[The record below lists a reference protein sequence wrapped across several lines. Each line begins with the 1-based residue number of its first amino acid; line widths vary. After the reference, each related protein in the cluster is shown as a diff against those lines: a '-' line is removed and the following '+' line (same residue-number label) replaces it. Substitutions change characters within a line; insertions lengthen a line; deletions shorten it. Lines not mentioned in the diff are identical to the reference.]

1 MLGSILSALHVLS
14 LGIGLGAVVVR
25 GRGLKRVAAGDLG
38 AVQGVLT
45 ADGLWG
51 LAAGLWVATGL
62 LRAFGSIEKS
72 PDFYLHNG
80 FFWVKMAL
88 FAVLLMLEVLPMTT
102 LIGWRMA
109 QKRGAAI
116 DVRSAQRLV
125 AINHAEIALVVII
138 PFAAAAMARG
148 LWLFA

>member
-1 MLGSILSALHVLS
+1 MLGAILSALHVLS
-14 LGIGLGAVVVR
+14 LGIGLGAVVAR
-25 GRGLKRVAAGDLG
+25 GRGLKRVASGDLA

-62 LRAFGSIEKS
+62 LRAFGGIEKS
-72 PDFYLHNG
+72 ADFYLHNG

-88 FAVLLMLEVLPMTT
+88 FVVILLLEVQPLTT
-102 LIGWRMA
+102 LMGWRVA
-109 QKRGAAI
+109 QRHEAGI
-116 DVRSAQRLV
+116 DPRSAVRLV
-125 AINHAEIALVVII
+125 PINHAEVALVVII
-138 PFAAAAMARG
+138 PFVAAAMARG